1 MASSSG
7 SSTRRAGGPT
17 KATLIRGL
25 FQQEIGSLQPGPAV
39 GESAPDFT
47 LRDVGGDGEI
57 TLSNLL
63 GDKPVVLVFGNITCG
78 PFRGQAGNVEK
89 LYRRYKDRV
98 NFAMVYVREAHP
110 IDGWFTGGNAEVG
123 VAYDQPKTFEE
134 RVGIAQTCQRKLG
147 FDMPFLVDAIDDPV
161 GGRYSGM
168 PSRLYVIDRTGKVA
182 YKSGRGPFGFKPLE
196 AEQALIWTLLDE
208 SKSAASATATATA
221 EAP

>member
-1 MASSSG
+1 
-7 SSTRRAGGPT
+7 
-17 KATLIRGL
+17 
-25 FQQEIGSLQPGPAV
+25 
-39 GESAPDFT
+39 
-47 LRDVGGDGEI
+47 
-57 TLSNLL
+57 
-63 GDKPVVLVFGNITCG
+63 
-78 PFRGQAGNVEK
+78 
-89 LYRRYKDRV
+89 
-98 NFAMVYVREAHP
+98 MVYVREAHP
-110 IDGWFTGGNAEVG
+110 TDGWVTGGNAEVG

-208 SKSAASATATATA
+208 SKSTASATATATA